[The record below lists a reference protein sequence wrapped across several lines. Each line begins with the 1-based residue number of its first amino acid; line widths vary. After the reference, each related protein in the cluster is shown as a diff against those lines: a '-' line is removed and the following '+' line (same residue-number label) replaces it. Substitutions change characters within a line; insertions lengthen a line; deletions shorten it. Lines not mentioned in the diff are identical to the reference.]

1 MKRQIAADLEI
12 TFNSLNRQR
21 YLKNQDI
28 TAARQESVPF
38 IVSSYPMN
46 STSTPQFRFQS
57 HKFPDK
63 SDKPS
68 MRRIES
74 VKLSADVLCDIFE

>member
-1 MKRQIAADLEI
+1 M
-12 TFNSLNRQR
+12 
-21 YLKNQDI
+21 
-28 TAARQESVPF
+28 AARLESVPF

-57 HKFPDK
+57 HEFPDK
-63 SDKPS
+63 TSV
-68 MRRIES
+68 RRIES